1 MKRAFLLSFLIL
13 ASALCAAAQTQPAPA
28 RTKPALLVIDIQN
41 AFLPLMDE
49 KNVKEALPT
58 INYVINLF
66 RKNGFP
72 VIRVHH
78 TDPAA
83 GPAVDSEA
91 FEFPK
96 TADIRKDDPR
106 IIKNYPNAFKK
117 TGLDALLKEKG
128 INTVF
133 LCGLSSTG
141 CVLATYLGAVDLD
154 YNAFM
159 VRGALIGPAAEATGF
174 VEKYFQTIDYWA
186 LKLLLENI
194 RR

>member
-1 MKRAFLLSFLIL
+1 MKRTLLLSFLIL

-49 KNVKEALPT
+49 KNVKESVPT
-58 INYVINLF
+58 INYVIRLF
-66 RKNGFP
+66 RDNGFP
-72 VIRVHH
+72 VIRVQH
-78 TDPAA
+78 TTPGY
-83 GPAVDSEA
+83 GPEIGTEA
-91 FEFPK
+91 FEMSK
-96 TADIRKDDPR
+96 DINVRPDDPQV
-106 IIKNYPNAFKK
+106 IKNFPNSFKK
-117 TGLDALLKEKG
+117 TGLNALLKEKG
-128 INTVF
+128 VNTVF

-141 CVLATYLGAVDLD
+141 CVLATFLGAEDLD
-154 YNAFM
+154 YGAFM